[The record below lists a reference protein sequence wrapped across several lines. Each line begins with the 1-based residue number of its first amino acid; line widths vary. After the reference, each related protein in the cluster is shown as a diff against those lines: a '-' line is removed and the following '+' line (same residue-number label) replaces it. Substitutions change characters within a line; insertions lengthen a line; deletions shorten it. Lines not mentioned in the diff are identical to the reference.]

1 MTSGPSASDG
11 RRDHAE
17 SPFRVAS
24 FTSIASHLSPPFYF
38 QEGSLLTFALSIVLL
53 VLLCIVLVPVLVLL
67 AQVLLAMLPLRAAAL
82 APGPRPRLAVLIPAH
97 NEEAGLLATIA
108 SLRPQL
114 CAGDRMLVVADNCHD
129 RTAAVARSAGAEVVE
144 RTHAQLRGKGYA
156 LDFGVQALAA
166 APPEVVVIVD
176 ADCIVGDGALARV
189 AGLAVQHH
197 RPVQALYLMHT
208 PAGSGPLKKIAQFAW
223 IVKNK
228 VRPLGWFRLGWPCQL
243 MGSGMAFEWET
254 MYAARLATGH
264 IVEDMKLGM
273 DLALAGSPP
282 MFCPDALVH
291 SYFPT
296 SSEGVQS
303 QRTRWEHGHLSM
315 IASTVPPTLLA
326 AVRRAS
332 PSLFAFG
339 LDLCVPPL
347 ALLVLLVCS
356 LTGLSLLLAWF
367 GGPVAPLALGILAG
381 AALGAAILMA
391 WWRHGRA
398 VLSGK
403 GLALAA
409 VYVVAKI
416 PLYVRFLFQ
425 RQVAWVRSKRD
436 SE

>member
-1 MTSGPSASDG
+1 LT
-11 RRDHAE
+11 
-17 SPFRVAS
+17 
-24 FTSIASHLSPPFYF
+24 
-38 QEGSLLTFALSIVLL
+38 SLLSLVLL

-67 AQVLLAMLPLRAAAL
+67 AQVLLATLPVRP
-82 APGPRPRLAVLIPAH
+82 APQASGPRPRVAVLIPAH
-97 NEEAGLLATIA
+97 NEETGLLATLA

-114 CAGDRMLVVADNCHD
+114 GLHDRILVVADNCTD
-129 RTAAVARSAGAEVVE
+129 LTAEVARRTGADVVE
-144 RTHAQLRGKGYA
+144 RSHSELRGKGYA

-166 APPEVVVIVD
+166 SPPDVVVIVD
-176 ADCIVGDGALARV
+176 ADCIVREGAIARLAS
-189 AGLAVQHH
+189 LAAQHH

-208 PAGSGPLKKIAQFAW
+208 PAVGGPLKKIAEFAW

-228 VRPLGWFRLGWPCQL
+228 VRPLGWFRLNWPCQL
-243 MGSGMAFEWET
+243 MGTGMAFEWQT
-254 MYAARLATGH
+254 IRAARLATGH

-315 IASTVPPTLLA
+315 ITSTVPRTLLA
-326 AVRRAS
+326 ALRRAS
-332 PSLFAFG
+332 PGLFAFG

-347 ALLVLLVCS
+347 ALLVLLVG
-356 LTGLSLLLAWF
+356 GLSGLSVLLALA
-367 GGPVAPLALGILAG
+367 GGPVTPLVLGLLTG
-381 AALGAAILMA
+381 AALGAAILLA
-391 WWRHGRA
+391 WWHHGRA

-403 GLALAA
+403 ELALAV
-409 VYVVAKI
+409 VYVAAKI
-416 PLYVRFLFQ
+416 PLYFRFLFD